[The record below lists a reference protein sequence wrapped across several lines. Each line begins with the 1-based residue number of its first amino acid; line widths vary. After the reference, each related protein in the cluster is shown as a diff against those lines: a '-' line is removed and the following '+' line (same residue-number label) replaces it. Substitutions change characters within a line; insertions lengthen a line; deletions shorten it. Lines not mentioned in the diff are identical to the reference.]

1 MESSRTPSI
10 VNTTHPVMGDS
21 VDVHNLSF
29 STSLFCMGSICKT
42 HPEQREKKTSLVLN
56 WNLQIPH
63 FAREQSWLILTC
75 PAHSQSPIGQLS
87 GSLQAHSKQSYV
99 IIIKEADVFLPV
111 LNFPGHIE
119 PKFGFSSTHCQDPPF
134 LGSTKRKCPSVHSIR
149 HPSTSSPRVLSQ
161 KKPYSCSNCYFLPL
175 PNVLT

>member
-1 MESSRTPSI
+1 M
-10 VNTTHPVMGDS
+10 
-21 VDVHNLSF
+21 
-29 STSLFCMGSICKT
+29 
-42 HPEQREKKTSLVLN
+42 
-56 WNLQIPH
+56 
-63 FAREQSWLILTC
+63 QSWLILTC

-99 IIIKEADVFLPV
+99 IIIKKADVFLPV

-161 KKPYSCSNCYFLPL
+161 KKPWQIAISVLCILQKL
-175 PNVLT
+175 AINVYLSAVIIDPKLILISTLTVSQWILCLVAEVHWWKTCGGLSIGLLDQSEDEAAQADK

>member
-1 MESSRTPSI
+1 MYTISPSPQVFSAWVPFAKHILKKEES
-10 VNTTHPVMGDS
+10 
-21 VDVHNLSF
+21 
-29 STSLFCMGSICKT
+29 
-42 HPEQREKKTSLVLN
+42 KTSLVLN
-56 WNLQIPH
+56 WNLQIQIPH